1 MDVASKGSNPMGER
15 RVEGME
21 SNGRLNNGLEDDSSI
36 LIDGAHRIEEDVQRE
51 LLGETGLQFSSLVVR
66 RVPGGVCLEGVLEA
80 DDVDGA
86 SSSIDGF
93 ARRVAGVQEVLNHLV
108 VHQASDNLPAK
119 G

>member
-1 MDVASKGSNPMGER
+1 MRER

-21 SNGRLNNGLEDDSSI
+21 SENGMADDSSI

-51 LLGETGLQFSSLVVR
+51 LLAQAGLQFSSLVVR
-66 RVPGGVCLEGVLEA
+66 RVPNGVCLEGVLEA
-80 DDVDGA
+80 DDVDAA
-86 SSSIDGF
+86 SSSVCGL

-108 VHQASDNLPAK
+108 VHQANGDVPAK